1 MVELYKLSLALTIV
15 KINTTYKP
23 REQQKLIHKAVR
35 DNRFNVVVAHRR
47 MGKTVSAINQLI
59 HSALI
64 SDLKK
69 PRFAYIA
76 PTYTQAKRIT
86 WDYLLEYTRPLQPQ
100 INSQELSVSFRGRKI
115 NLYGA
120 DGTGDSLRGI
130 YLDGCIIDEIAN
142 INPSMFY
149 DVIRPALTDRKGWCM
164 FIGTPKGNNHFKD
177 LRDRAY
183 NKEKGWNLL
192 EFKASDTN
200 LIDEEEL
207 TMARNEM
214 GENKYSQEFEC
225 SFDSA
230 IEGAY
235 YGNIIND
242 LLSKNHIREIPHEAV
257 TSRWSAW
264 DLGIGDSTTIWIAE
278 VIGGEV
284 RIMDYY
290 ENHGEALDHYVEWI
304 KDNGYMDCT
313 HILPHDVRVRELGT
327 GKSRLEVLESAGM
340 NIEVCRQIG
349 VEDGIQAVRR
359 MLPNCYFNKKTTEYG
374 LNCLRNYRRTYNEKL
389 NVYQE
394 KPLHDWTSHAA
405 DAFRYLAVGLDLTTN
420 RTDWSKPLEINK
432 QWIV

>member
-1 MVELYKLSLALTIV
+1 MAVFDTKF
-15 KINTTYKP
+15 KP
-23 REQQKLIHKAVR
+23 REQQKLIHKAVK
-35 DNRFNVVVAHRR
+35 NHRFNVVVAHRR
-47 MGKTVSAINQLI
+47 MGKTVTAINELI
-59 HSALI
+59 HSSLRCP
-64 SDLKK
+64 LKK

-76 PTYTQAKRIT
+76 PSYTQAKRIA
-86 WDYLLEYTRPLQPQ
+86 WDYLLEYTRPLKPH
-100 INSQELSVSFRGRKI
+100 INNQELSISFLGRKI

-149 DVIRPALTDRKGWCM
+149 DIIRPALTDRKGWCM
-164 FIGTPKGNNHFKD
+164 FIGTPKGSNHFKD

-183 NKEKGWNLL
+183 SKAEGWNLL

-200 LIDEEEL
+200 LIDADEL
-207 TMARNEM
+207 RMARNEM
-214 GENKYSQEFEC
+214 GENKYAQEFEC

-242 LLSKNHIREIPHEAV
+242 LVAKNHVREIPHESI

-264 DLGIGDSTTIWIAE
+264 DLGMGDSTTIWIAE
-278 VIGGEV
+278 VIGGEI

-290 ENHGEALDHYVEWI
+290 ENHGESLDHYVEWI

-327 GKSRLEVLESAGM
+327 GKSRLEVLESSGM
-340 NIEVCRQIG
+340 NIDICKMIG

-359 MLPNCYFNKKTTEYG
+359 MLPNCYFNKETTEFG
-374 LNCLRNYRRTYNEKL
+374 INCLRNYRRQYNEKL
-389 NVYQE
+389 DAYAE

-405 DAFRYLAVGLDLTTN
+405 DAFRYLAVGLDTTN
-420 RTDWSKPLEINK
+420 TRTDWSKPLETNK